1 MSGMRREGSSFR
13 PRLLPAKWGWC
24 NAVAARRAS
33 DGAAT
38 DLSILVIEARRQ
50 AGYWEGMKSNTK
62 SSITLP
68 PTELALV
75 EELQARLGARSKVE
89 VVRRGLR
96 LLKEATDRES
106 LRSAYRAASAS
117 TRGMLSAEL
126 EDLDLLV
133 AEGLDES

>member
-1 MSGMRREGSSFR
+1 
-13 PRLLPAKWGWC
+13 
-24 NAVAARRAS
+24 
-33 DGAAT
+33 
-38 DLSILVIEARRQ
+38 
-50 AGYWEGMKSNTK
+50 MKANTK